1 LRRSL
6 SVAATGKA
14 IYSNEPAEAAR
25 WKTEWLPPFL
35 KYLAHERQLS
45 EYTTRNYSTAIDRF
59 FRHLVKGGSWDGE
72 LASIVLRDARDFVI
86 EEQRR
91 VGRVTL
97 RNYASGLKTFFKY
110 WIRQGVLDRNPLD
123 GLILPKP
130 AKKLPI
136 FLTEKQVVSLLDG
149 PIKLLE
155 SEELEPFQAWRDRL
169 ILELLYGAGFRVS
182 ELVGLRYG
190 DVSFDEGVARIVGK
204 GGKSRT
210 CPLGRMALAVLEK
223 WKGEFA
229 PSTKFDDFVIIG
241 KQGRNCSARQVQL
254 MLKRYLRL
262 AELPMDITPHK
273 IRHSYATH
281 LLDNGADL
289 RLVQEL
295 LGHSKL
301 STTQIYT
308 HVNLGRLKAVY
319 NQAHPRA

>member
-1 LRRSL
+1 MAGL
-6 SVAATGKA
+6 GKA
-14 IYSNEPAEAAR
+14 TNSEKPSGHVR
-25 WKTEWLPPFL
+25 WRTDWLPPFL
-35 KYLAHERQLS
+35 KHLAHERQLS
-45 EYTTRNYSTAIDRF
+45 EYTTRNYSTAIGRF
-59 FRHLVKGGSWDGE
+59 FGHLEASGSWDGE
-72 LASIVLRDARDFVI
+72 LSSILLRDARDFVI

-110 WIRQGVLDRNPLD
+110 WMRQGVLERNPLE

-136 FLTEKQVVSLLDG
+136 FLTEKQVL
-149 PIKLLE
+149 KLLE
-155 SEELEPFQAWRDRL
+155 GPMRLLETETLKPFEAWRDRL

-190 DVSFDEGVARIVGK
+190 DVSFDEGVARIMGK
-204 GGKSRT
+204 GKKSRT
-210 CPLGRMALAVLEK
+210 CPLGRVAMAVLEK
-223 WKGEFA
+223 WKTEFA
-229 PSTKFDDFVIIG
+229 QAVGYEDFIIVG
-241 KQGRNCSARQVQL
+241 KAGQKTSPRQIQL
-254 MLKRYLRL
+254 MLKRYLKM

>member
-1 LRRSL
+1 M
-6 SVAATGKA
+6 AALGKA
-14 IYSNEPAEAAR
+14 TNPEEPVGAAR
-25 WKTEWLPPFL
+25 WRTEWLPAFL
-35 KYLAHERQLS
+35 KHLAHERQLS
-45 EYTTRNYSTAIDRF
+45 DYTTRNYSTAIGCF
-59 FRHLVKGGSWDGE
+59 FRHLEASGSWDGQ
-72 LASIVLRDARDFVI
+72 LSSILLRDARDFVI

-91 VGRVTL
+91 IGRVTL

-110 WIRQGVLDRNPLD
+110 WIRQGALDRNPLD

-130 AKKLPI
+130 AKKLPV
-136 FLTEKQVVSLLDG
+136 FLTEKQVLSLLEG
-149 PIKLLE
+149 PMRLLE
-155 SEELEPFQAWRDRL
+155 AETLDPFDAWRDRL

-190 DVSFDEGVARIVGK
+190 DLSFDEGVARVVGK
-204 GGKSRT
+204 GKKFRT
-210 CPLGRMALAVLEK
+210 CPLGRVAIAVLEK

-229 PSTKFDDFVIIG
+229 PASGYADFVIVG
-241 KQGRNCSARQVQL
+241 KQGQKGSPRQIQL
-254 MLKRYLRL
+254 MLKRYLKL

>member
-1 LRRSL
+1 M
-6 SVAATGKA
+6 AATIKA
-14 IYSNEPAEAAR
+14 TNLEKEEGTAR
-25 WKTEWLPPFL
+25 WKAEWLSSFL
-35 KYLAHERQLS
+35 RHLVHERQLS
-45 EYTTRNYSTAIDRF
+45 EYTTRNYSTAIARF
-59 FRHLVKGGSWDGE
+59 FGHLERGGSWDGE
-72 LASIVLRDARDFVI
+72 LGSIVLRDVRDFVI
-86 EEQRR
+86 EEQSRI
-91 VGRVTL
+91 GRVTL

-136 FLTEKQVVSLLDG
+136 FLTEKQVLSLLDG
-149 PIKLLE
+149 PMKLLE
-155 SEELEPFQAWRDRL
+155 AEELEAFDAWRDRL

-182 ELVGLRYG
+182 ELVGLSYG
-190 DVSFDEGVARIVGK
+190 DISFDEGVARIVGK

-210 CPLGRMALAVLEK
+210 CPLGQMALAVLGK
-223 WKGEFA
+223 WKTEFA
-229 PSTKFDDFVIIG
+229 PASGFSDIVIIG
-241 KQGRNCSARQVQL
+241 KQGRKQSARQVQL

>member
-1 LRRSL
+1 
-6 SVAATGKA
+6 VAATGKA